1 VSKRIL
7 VVDDQEPLLS
17 LLRMLL
23 EDEGYKVSIMR
34 EGRGA
39 FASVQENPPDLVIL
53 DLRLADASGAD
64 ILESLRAHEG
74 TAEIPVIIY
83 TAAVLE
89 AETMTNL
96 INGNPMRYRNVAV
109 LQKPFEQDALLE
121 RVRQMLTAP
130 QPLQS

>member
-7 VVDDQEPLLS
+7 VVDDQEPLLA

-23 EDEGYKVSIMR
+23 EDEQYKVSIMR

-39 FASVQENPPDLVIL
+39 VSSIQDNPPDLVIL

-64 ILESLRAHEG
+64 ILESLRAHTT

-89 AETMTNL
+89 AESMANL
-96 INGNPMRYRNVAV
+96 IAGNPTRYRNVAV

-121 RVRQMLTAP
+121 RVRQMLAAP